1 MGTEKLELLVEGGKA
16 AADQNTAQKL
26 GPLGILQNV
35 IKAVNDKTAS
45 FAGMKV
51 PVKVSIDTTTKEFT
65 IDIGTPP
72 IAELI
77 KKELNVQKGSG
88 TPDKQKIGNLSIE
101 SIIKIAKMKRDSM
114 HANSLKSAVK
124 STTGSA
130 NSLGVLVEG
139 KQAKEVCEM
148 IDKGGFNKQIE
159 EEQTVTPENKKQVLK
174 SQLDEYNQ
182 LMKKEL
188 EKMKAAAAATQ
199 EKPKA
204 TEEKAAAPTEEKTA
218 AVKPAK
224 EEKKPGKK

>member
-26 GPLGILQNV
+26 GPLGILQSV
-35 IKAVNDKTAS
+35 IKSVNDKTAS

-51 PVKVSIDTTTKEFT
+51 PVKISIDTATKEFT

-77 KKELNVQKGSG
+77 KKELNIQKGSG

-101 SIIKIAKMKRDSM
+101 SIIKIAKMKKDTM
-114 HANSLKSAVK
+114 HANTLKSAVK
-124 STTGSA
+124 SATGSA

-139 KQAKEVCEM
+139 KQAKEICEM
-148 IDKGGFNKQIE
+148 IDKGFFDEQIQ
-159 EEQTVTPENKKQVLK
+159 EEQTITPESKKQTLK

-182 LMKKEL
+182 IMKKEL
-188 EKMKAAAAATQ
+188 EKMKAAAAVQ

-204 TEEKAAAPTEEKTA
+204 AEEKAAVPGEEKVATA
-218 AVKPAK
+218 KPAK

>member
-1 MGTEKLELLVEGGKA
+1 MGTERLELLVEGGKA

-35 IKAVNDKTAS
+35 IKSVNDKTAS

-65 IDIGTPP
+65 ISIGTPP

-114 HANSLKSAVK
+114 HANTLKSAVK
-124 STTGSA
+124 STAGSA
-130 NSLGVLVEG
+130 NSLGVLIEG
-139 KQAKEVCEM
+139 KQAKEICEM
-148 IDKGGFNKQIE
+148 IDKGIFDKQIE
-159 EEQTVTPENKKQVLK
+159 EEITVAPENKKQVLK
-174 SQLDEYNQ
+174 AQLDEYNQ
-182 LMKKEL
+182 MMKKEL
-188 EKMKAAAAATQ
+188 EKMKAAATAQ

-204 TEEKAAAPTEEKTA
+204 AEEKAAAPAEEKAATA
-218 AVKPAK
+218 KPAK

>member
-1 MGTEKLELLVEGGKA
+1 MGTERLELLVEGGKA

-35 IKAVNDKTAS
+35 IKSVNDKTAS

-65 IDIGTPP
+65 ITIGTPP

-77 KKELNVQKGSG
+77 KKELNLQKGSG

-114 HANSLKSAVK
+114 HVNTLKSAVK
-124 STTGSA
+124 STAGSA
-130 NSLGVLVEG
+130 NSLGVLIEG
-139 KQAKEVCEM
+139 KQAREMCEM
-148 IDKGGFNKQIE
+148 IDKSVFDKQIE
-159 EEQTVTPENKKQVLK
+159 EEITVTPDNKKQVLK
-174 SQLDEYNQ
+174 TQLDEYNQ
-182 LMKKEL
+182 IMKKEL
-188 EKMKAAAAATQ
+188 EKMKAAAAVQ

-204 TEEKAAAPTEEKTA
+204 TEEKAAAPTEEKA
-218 AVKPAK
+218 AATKPAK